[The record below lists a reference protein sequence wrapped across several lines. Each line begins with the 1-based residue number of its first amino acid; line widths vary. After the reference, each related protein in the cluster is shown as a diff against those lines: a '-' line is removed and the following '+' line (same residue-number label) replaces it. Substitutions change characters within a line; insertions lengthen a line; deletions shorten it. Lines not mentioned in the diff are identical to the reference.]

1 MTNHAIYL
9 LAISLYTACQAV
21 VWVHYV
27 VWVHCCMLTVHYL
40 PGNAEL
46 LFMGMN
52 RMGTE
57 KQINQYIQCAIW
69 LCKVCLFEII
79 LSSVTFEMYTCLY
92 YSIFIRCISFFDQLS
107 WFFYLGI
114 SCLLDTNLF
123 HIPVML
129 WFKMLVVRH
138 KNNSR
143 FAVIRGGHAS
153 LDHL

>member
-1 MTNHAIYL
+1 
-9 LAISLYTACQAV
+9 V
-21 VWVHYV
+21 VWVHY
-27 VWVHCCMLTVHYL
+27 CMLTVHYL

-107 WFFYLGI
+107 WFFLFRYFMPFRHEFI
-114 SCLLDTNLF
+114 SYSCYVMVQNARCEAQKQFSICCYQRRPCQLRPFITGLLSSNSS
-123 HIPVML
+123 L
-129 WFKMLVVRH
+129 WVIVRH
-138 KNNSR
+138 S
-143 FAVIRGGHAS
+143 
-153 LDHL
+153 